1 MMMSDYFY
9 GLMHRIEDLSDA
21 EFDRRG
27 WAIDPD
33 LDLDARDTRDEELL
47 LDLTG
52 NLDSCA

>member
-1 MMMSDYFY
+1 MMGYFPC
-9 GLMHRIEDLSDA
+9 LLALLIQDLTDD
-21 EFDRRG
+21 EFDQRG

-52 NLDSCA
+52 NLDSPCA